1 MKLFKRDR
9 KRSTDDVYVP
19 QPLLG
24 DATGS
29 PHYAKSTAY
38 MGGPDSKALPWDAPG
53 NSDHD
58 PRPAHATDADG
69 DEESAT

>member
-29 PHYAKSTAY
+29 PHYAKSRAY
-38 MGGPDSKALPWDAPG
+38 MGGPDSQPLPWDAPG
-53 NSDHD
+53 NGEHD
-58 PRPAHATDADG
+58 PRQADPPEAD
-69 DEESAT
+69 DEGPSA